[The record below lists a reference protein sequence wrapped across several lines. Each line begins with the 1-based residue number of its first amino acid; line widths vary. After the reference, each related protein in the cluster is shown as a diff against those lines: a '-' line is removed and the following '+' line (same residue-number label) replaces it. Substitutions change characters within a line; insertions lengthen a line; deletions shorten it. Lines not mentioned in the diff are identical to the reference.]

1 MGGVSE
7 SSKVSRHRRI
17 WPYLPNLLILAVMA
31 ISESKTSVVA
41 ASVVNEEDASL
52 DAKLRPQSLKEFVG
66 QERLKAALSVFLS
79 AAIQRGE
86 ALEHVLLAGPPGLGK
101 TSLAQIVARELA
113 ANLRVTSGPALTKV
127 ADLAGI
133 LTNLKPRDVLFIDE
147 IHRMQ
152 RSVEEVL
159 YPAMEDYALDLVVG
173 QGPGA
178 RTLRLDLPPF
188 TLVGATT
195 RLGLLG
201 SPLRDRFG
209 MTCRLS
215 FYHEDEMVQILR
227 RSARLLVLAIDD
239 EALLEVARRCRR
251 TPRVANRLLKR
262 IRDYAQVK
270 QYSTVTRG
278 VVREALALLE
288 IDERGLDVTDRKM
301 LLCMIEHF
309 NGGPAGLQTLA
320 AVLAEE
326 QRTLEEVVEP
336 FLLQCGFIVR
346 TPRGRMVTEAG
357 RQHVGLASK
366 QPALL

>member
-1 MGGVSE
+1 
-7 SSKVSRHRRI
+7 
-17 WPYLPNLLILAVMA
+17 MA

-41 ASVVNEEDASL
+41 SISVSEEDTSL
-52 DAKLRPQSLKEFVG
+52 DQKLRPQMLREFVG
-66 QERLKAALSVFLS
+66 QEHLKASLLIFLS
-79 AAIQRGE
+79 AAHQRGE

-101 TSLAQIVARELA
+101 TSLAQIVARELGT
-113 ANLRVTSGPALTKV
+113 NLRVTSGPALTKV

-133 LTNLKPRDVLFIDE
+133 LTSLKSRDVLFIDE

-159 YPAMEDYALDLVVG
+159 YPAMEDFALDLIVG

-178 RTLRLDLPPF
+178 RTLRLDLSPF

-201 SPLRDRFG
+201 PPLRDRFG
-209 MTCRLS
+209 MTYRLS
-215 FYHEDEMVQILR
+215 FYAEEEMIQILR
-227 RSARLLVLAIDD
+227 RSAGLLTLAIDD
-239 EALLEVARRCRR
+239 EALFEVARRCRR

-270 QYSTVTRG
+270 SYSVVTRD
-278 VVREALALLE
+278 VACEALALLD
-288 IDERGLDVTDRKM
+288 IDMCGLDVTDRTM
-301 LLCMIEHF
+301 LLSMIQRF
-309 NGGPAGLQTLA
+309 NGGPVGLQTLA

-336 FLLQCGFIVR
+336 FLLQCGFITR
-346 TPRGRMVTEAG
+346 TPRGRVVTDAG
-357 RQHVGLASK
+357 RQHIGLVSE